1 MTNTAELPTKDTI
14 TLIINKKNVDKV
26 TYVFKNRYGNKI
38 GEYVNKPPATLSP
51 QSNVAKQY
59 KQIMNRKAKTDSK
72 MLNNQFEE
80 VKQLLQLNYENE
92 LSIIEQEIADK
103 LRADLEKNLTKSKE
117 AITKLQ
123 SVDYPLI
130 YIGSIVE
137 WFTAG
142 ERNNILYAFTVY
154 AGQVI
159 LKNPVSVIC
168 LGEASSGK
176 SHIQE
181 TALRLIPE
189 KFIVNE
195 KKITEAALFNRAKK
209 DRYFYDG
216 KIVNYGD
223 MGGANDH
230 EFMEESKNLMKE
242 LQSDGFLNKPLNIPD
257 GEGGWEV
264 KDLKLEGR
272 PCLTYTTV
280 PNHNFDE
287 QEMSR
292 TIFITPR
299 MDNKEIFNRRNR
311 LLEFKHGRSYNT
323 LKKYENE
330 AELVP
335 YMLLHLKEVFEDIA
349 IINPNVYFVIDFL
362 KNSAFYKRDFDKF
375 NGILKTITALNYYN
389 HEVHDVDGE
398 KVILTNIAE
407 VQQFMSLLNLYKE
420 SISANLA
427 PKAVDVLNDIKNN
440 IDEWKMQKERV
451 MPGMGITTSEYFQLQ
466 NLELSL
472 DSVRK
477 YMYEL
482 KNQGFLQI
490 TERFSNFNIY
500 DLAKSEIAHISYNL
514 KHIDDSVYDD
524 IRYEIGEWIVDL
536 MNEDMFV
543 EGLSV
548 MNFDSEVEKPVW
560 AKTRKTKKTF
570 RKVFEKPLLEK
581 D

>member
-1 MTNTAELPTKDTI
+1 
-14 TLIINKKNVDKV
+14 
-26 TYVFKNRYGNKI
+26 
-38 GEYVNKPPATLSP
+38 
-51 QSNVAKQY
+51 
-59 KQIMNRKAKTDSK
+59 
-72 MLNNQFEE
+72 MLNG
-80 VKQLLQLNYENE
+80 LQQVRGTTYFMRL
-92 LSIIEQEIADK
+92 
-103 LRADLEKNLTKSKE
+103 
-117 AITKLQ
+117 
-123 SVDYPLI
+123 P
-130 YIGSIVE
+130 
-137 WFTAG
+137 
-142 ERNNILYAFTVY
+142 Y

-209 DRYFYDG
+209 DKYFYDG

-292 TIFITPR
+292 SIFITPR

-323 LKKYENE
+323 LKKYEKE

-349 IINPNVYFVIDFL
+349 IINPYVYFVIDFL

-389 HEVHDVDGE
+389 HEVHDVDGK
-398 KVILTNIAE
+398 KVILTNIAD
-407 VQQFMSLLNLYKE
+407 VQQFMSLLNPYKE

-427 PKAVDVLNDIKNN
+427 PKAVDVLNDIRNN

-466 NLELSL
+466 NLELGL

-514 KHIDDSVYDD
+514 KHIDDSVYED
-524 IRYEIGEWIVDL
+524 IQYEIGEWVVEL
-536 MNEDMFV
+536 MNEDRFV

-548 MNFDSEVEKPVW
+548 MNFDSEVEKQVW
-560 AKTRKTKKTF
+560 AKTIKTKKTI
-570 RKVFEKPLLEK
+570 RKVFERPLLEN